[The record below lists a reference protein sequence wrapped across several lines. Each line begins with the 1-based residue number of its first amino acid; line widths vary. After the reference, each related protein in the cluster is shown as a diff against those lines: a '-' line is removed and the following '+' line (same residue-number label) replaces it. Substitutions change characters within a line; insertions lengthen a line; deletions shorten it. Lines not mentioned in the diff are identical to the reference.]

1 MGTPGPR
8 RIMFGFGE
16 ILVNVASGSFATRIF
31 QDILSY
37 FDCTWR
43 LPATEFSGPKEIRAS
58 TFSQIQLEF
67 HQIFTKF
74 GEEFGE
80 AACDLVNLVKARC
93 DGSRKY
99 EK

>member
-1 MGTPGPR
+1 MK
-8 RIMFGFGE
+8 FGE

-43 LPATEFSGPKEIRAS
+43 LPATEFPDPKEIRAS
-58 TFSQIQLEF
+58 AFSQIQLQF

-80 AACDLVNLVKARC
+80 AACDLVNLVNSRW
-93 DGSRKY
+93 DGPGKY